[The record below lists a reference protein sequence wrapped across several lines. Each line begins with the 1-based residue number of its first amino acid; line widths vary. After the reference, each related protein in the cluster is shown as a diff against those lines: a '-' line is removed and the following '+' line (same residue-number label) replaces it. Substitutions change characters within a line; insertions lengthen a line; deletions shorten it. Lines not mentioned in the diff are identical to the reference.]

1 MHPEP
6 SDYAAFEHTI
16 ARDCRGGRRA
26 RRSARAPSISK
37 APAYFTVSTGP
48 KATSAV
54 PALIRKDLEL
64 WQWRQS

>member
-1 MHPEP
+1 VRIMRPV
-6 SDYAAFEHTI
+6 
-16 ARDCRGGRRA
+16 
-26 RRSARAPSISK
+26 APN

>member
-37 APAYFTVSTGP
+37 ARLRSGGVCGS
-48 KATSAV
+48 
-54 PALIRKDLEL
+54 
-64 WQWRQS
+64 